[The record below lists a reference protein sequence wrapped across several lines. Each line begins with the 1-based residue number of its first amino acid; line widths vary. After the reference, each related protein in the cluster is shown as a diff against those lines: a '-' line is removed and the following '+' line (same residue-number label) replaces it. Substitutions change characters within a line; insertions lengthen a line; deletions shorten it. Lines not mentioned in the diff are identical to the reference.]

1 MRRELDL
8 ANVRMERAVV
18 MQYDL
23 TDTQIARSSRPLSP
37 PSEAELLAVTV
48 GLMLAED
55 CACCELGRRELVLT
69 GCNFRRVATLV
80 EERTPPLAR
89 DFGNSRQLRRRLR
102 ALIGLRITTT
112 CGAFPRTDPDC
123 PEWET

>member
-1 MRRELDL
+1 M
-8 ANVRMERAVV
+8 

-23 TDTQIARSSRPLSP
+23 TDTPIARSGRPLPP

-55 CACCELGRRELVLT
+55 CARCELGRRELVLT
-69 GCNFRRVATLV
+69 GCNYRRIATLV

-89 DFGNSRQLRRRLR
+89 DFGDARQLRRRLR
-102 ALIGLRITTT
+102 ALVGLRITTT
-112 CGAFPRTDPDC
+112 RGAFPRTSPDC
-123 PEWET
+123 PE